1 VTNDEQ
7 VQWEARLGRPAAVAA
22 WIAGVLLLAGTITLL
37 SIPKDR
43 PHVRSRPDFLLSVH
57 DEPGKLI
64 AATVLQGLAAVFL
77 VFVFLYLFRAI
88 AHRSER
94 LPRWFVYIV
103 IAGPL
108 MYAAAQ
114 VIGALI
120 QVDVADKF
128 AAGGKILGKAGE
140 DRATD
145 LISDNVSPPAVA
157 LGLAGSVA
165 VGFLFVMLP
174 LRARQVGLLSPFM
187 SVLGIICGVLFV
199 LPILPGGV
207 PVIVQAF
214 WLGALGALFLN
225 RWPRGRGPAW
235 ESGEAVPWPTPPGR
249 ERRSLLGGPGGQ
261 PEPEPPPEPE
271 PVPERPSSRKR
282 RRRKKR

>member
-1 VTNDEQ
+1 VTNEEQ
-7 VQWEARLGRPAAVAA
+7 LAWEARFGRLAAAAA
-22 WIAGVLLLAGTITLL
+22 WIAGVLLLAGTITLI

-43 PHVRSRPDFLLSVH
+43 PHIRSRPDFLLSVH
-57 DEPGKLI
+57 DAPGKLI
-64 AATVLQGLAAVFL
+64 AATVLQGVAALFL
-77 VFVFLYLFRAI
+77 VVAFYYLFRAV
-88 AHRSER
+88 AHRTER
-94 LPRWFVYIV
+94 MPRWFVYIV
-103 IAGPL
+103 VAGPL

-114 VIGALI
+114 VIGSFI

-140 DRATD
+140 DRAND
-145 LISDNVSPPAVA
+145 LIHDNVNPAAVA
-157 LGLAGSVA
+157 LGLAGSVSI
-165 VGFLFVMLP
+165 GFLFVMLP

-187 SVLGIICGVLFV
+187 SVLGIIGGVLFV

-214 WLGALGALFLN
+214 WLGALGALFID

-235 ESGEAVPWPTPPGR
+235 ETGEAVPWPAPQGR
-249 ERRSLLGGPGGQ
+249 ERRSLLGGPE
-261 PEPEPPPEPE
+261 PEPEPAPEPE

>member
-1 VTNDEQ
+1 VTDEEQ
-7 VQWEARLGRPAAVAA
+7 VGWERRFGRFAAVSA

-37 SIPKDR
+37 SLPKDR
-43 PHVRSRPDFLLSVH
+43 PHVRARPDFLLSVH
-57 DEPGKLI
+57 DTPGKLI
-64 AATVLQGLAAVFL
+64 AATVLQGVAAVFL
-77 VFVFLYLFRAI
+77 VVVFYYLFRAV
-88 AHRSER
+88 AHRSDR

-108 MYAAAQ
+108 MYAIAQ

-140 DRATD
+140 DRAND

-157 LGLAGSVA
+157 LGLAGSVS

-214 WLGALGALFLN
+214 WLGALGALFLD
-225 RWPRGRGPAW
+225 RWPRGRSPAW
-235 ESGEAVPWPTPPGR
+235 ETGEAVPWPTPPGR
-249 ERRSLLGGPGGQ
+249 ERRSLFGGAQ